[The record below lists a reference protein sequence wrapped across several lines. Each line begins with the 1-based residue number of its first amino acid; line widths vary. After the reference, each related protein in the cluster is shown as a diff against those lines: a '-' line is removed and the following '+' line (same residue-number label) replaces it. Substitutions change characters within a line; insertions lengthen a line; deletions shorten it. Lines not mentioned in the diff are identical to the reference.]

1 MSGALT
7 RSRRRK
13 LATIFD
19 TLGAQHSATPDTPPQ
34 APAAPASATV
44 LSTDQP
50 FIDRGC
56 IALYKDGFDAK
67 VAKSILGKIMGDND
81 IFWLNILHFLDY
93 SSWTHDAGIE
103 CIPEANGLLFAT
115 VVRLTAPRSPAHD
128 WAESSATASPDDG
141 KRALLEVARRLTT
154 VTAPLDSLRTLLA
167 ITFPSGVD
175 PDANIAEFNA
185 CLRDVQKSGVL
196 NDDEVKQHFLTAL
209 DKRYYQPVYS
219 ESNSDIPHTAYS
231 GQDIEAHL
239 TSRLDNIEHMVQ
251 RVNKR
256 LDAVTKNNYGG
267 GEEYLAPNPPM
278 QPYHPRGQKRPD

>member
-67 VAKSILGKIMGDND
+67 VAKSILGKIMGDKSEKFTGKHN
-81 IFWLNILHFLDY
+81 
-93 SSWTHDAGIE
+93 HDADVFASLL